1 MFVFLFSS
9 ILSLGL
15 SGYFYCV
22 CLLFIIANND
32 ILKRVLRAVTK
43 NGKCCC
49 QCSENMQVSFS
60 FLFFAATGI
69 SLIWVAILGLIVL
82 FIYAVISFAFLHNYF
97 RITDDASL
105 YCQTLLECMYS
116 VLRYGLIDNIG
127 LVRNNCMQVYSTLS
141 LKRHLH
147 RQNH

>member
-1 MFVFLFSS
+1 MKKRNPEGTIKPVTTTCLDVGIFGVPTLYMFVFLFSS

-60 FLFFAATGI
+60 SFFCCHRYFIDLGCYSGPHCPVHLCCHLICLLAQLFP
-69 SLIWVAILGLIVL
+69 
-82 FIYAVISFAFLHNYF
+82 
-97 RITDDASL
+97 
-105 YCQTLLECMYS
+105 
-116 VLRYGLIDNIG
+116 
-127 LVRNNCMQVYSTLS
+127 
-141 LKRHLH
+141 
-147 RQNH
+147 NHG

>member
-1 MFVFLFSS
+1 MVNVAVNVQKTCKFHSL
-9 ILSLGL
+9 LS
-15 SGYFYCV
+15 
-22 CLLFIIANND
+22 
-32 ILKRVLRAVTK
+32 
-43 NGKCCC
+43 
-49 QCSENMQVSFS
+49 
-60 FLFFAATGI
+60 FFAATGI

-105 YCQTLLECMYS
+105 YCETLLECMYS